1 MVVMLQQQ
9 KEDLVAKMRAQQDK
23 TIDAINEIKSRITKE
38 TNNLAFMRND
48 IVRNIDRITDETVIS
63 SQKYASVMQSF
74 MA

>member
-1 MVVMLQQQ
+1 MLQQQ